1 MYVNRADKKAGTE
14 VGIGKYDEVTKY
26 ANAIMVDEDN
36 DGKIDAIIVDE
47 NNDILD
53 MDSANVATTTADLKN
68 QITEATITVLNTIQ
82 SNGLDV
88 ATNDEDATVTI
99 TGTKE
104 NIQNHVLKDTGLF
117 NALRKVPNFKEA
129 TFKVNYADVTGK
141 LLPTKEATTATNLWT
156 NLSAKN
162 TAAVNASGATK
173 VTNTITVVNNAG
185 TTATYTIVMNITT
198 E

>member
-1 MYVNRADKKAGTE
+1 M
-14 VGIGKYDEVTKY
+14 
-26 ANAIMVDEDN
+26 
-36 DGKIDAIIVDE
+36 
-47 NNDILD
+47 
-53 MDSANVATTTADLKN
+53 
-68 QITEATITVLNTIQ
+68 
-82 SNGLDV
+82 
-88 ATNDEDATVTI
+88 
-99 TGTKE
+99 
-104 NIQNHVLKDTGLF
+104 LKDTGLF

-129 TFKVNYADVTGK
+129 TFKVNSADVTGK